1 MATIEEAYPDMGDL
15 VVATVKNITPYGAYV
30 VLDEYGEREGLMHI
44 SEVST
49 TWVKNIR
56 DHVREGQ
63 KLVLKVL
70 RINRQ
75 RGEVDLSLRRVTGRE
90 KAEKMLQWKRD
101 KKAEAILRSTAEKL
115 SADENTLNNVRD
127 TIVQQYDSV
136 YDALEKSIDQGEEV
150 FTKLELPSE
159 WSKALAEN
167 AKLKVKVK
175 RTTLTGTIEL
185 TSPKPDGIVGIRT
198 ALLNAEKVKTEGTDI
213 RIYSIG
219 APRYRLEVVASDYS
233 DAETI
238 LKEAVDEAISNIKD
252 AGGEGRRID

>member
-1 MATIEEAYPDMGDL
+1 MADLEEAYPDTGDL
-15 VVATVKNITPYGAYV
+15 VVATVKKITPYGAYV
-30 VLDEYGEREGLMHI
+30 ALDEYEEREGLIHI

-70 RINRQ
+70 RVNRQ

-101 KKAEAILRSTAEKL
+101 KKAEAILKSTAEKF

-127 TIVQQYDSV
+127 TIMQQYDSI
-136 YDALEKSIDQGEEV
+136 YDALEKSIDQGEEL
-150 FTKLELPSE
+150 FAKLGLPPE

-167 AKLKVKVK
+167 AKVKIKVK
-175 RTTLTGTIEL
+175 RTMLTGTIEL
-185 TSPKPDGIVGIRT
+185 TSQRPDGIVGIKT
-198 ALLNAEKVKTEGTDI
+198 ALLNAEKVKPEGTDI
-213 RIYSIG
+213 RIYTIG
-219 APRYRLEVVASDYS
+219 APKYRLEVVASDYS
-233 DAETI
+233 DAETV
-238 LKEAVDEAISNIKD
+238 LREAIEEAISYIKGT
-252 AGGEGRRID
+252 GGEGRQID

>member
-1 MATIEEAYPDMGDL
+1 MNTLEEEYPDTGDV

-30 VLDEYGEREGLMHI
+30 VLDEYGEREGLVHI

-63 KLVLKVL
+63 KLALKVL

-101 KKAEAILRSTAEKL
+101 RKAEAILRSTAEKL
-115 SADENTLNNVRD
+115 SADENTLNNIRD
-127 TIVQQYDSV
+127 TIVQQYDSI
-136 YDALEKSIDQGEEV
+136 YGALEKSIDQGEEV
-150 FTKLELPSE
+150 FTKLGLSSD
-159 WSKALAEN
+159 WSKVLTEN
-167 AKLKVKVK
+167 AKLKIKVK

-198 ALLNAEKVKTEGTDI
+198 ALLNAEKVKPEGTDI
-213 RIYSIG
+213 RIHSIG
-219 APRYRLEVVASDYS
+219 APKYRLEVVASDYS

-238 LKEAVDEAISNIKD
+238 LKEAIDEAISYIKD

>member
-1 MATIEEAYPDMGDL
+1 MTSIEEAYPDTGDL

-30 VLDEYGEREGLMHI
+30 VLDEYGREGLVHI

-70 RINRQ
+70 RVNRQ

-101 KKAEAILRSTAEKL
+101 KKAEAILKSTAEKL
-115 SADENTLNNVRD
+115 SADENALNNVRD
-127 TIVQQYDSV
+127 TMMQQYDSV
-136 YDALEKSIDQGEEV
+136 YDALEKSIDQGEEIFV
-150 FTKLELPSE
+150 KLGLPPE
-159 WSKALAEN
+159 WSKALTES
-167 AKLKVKVK
+167 AKLKIKVK
-175 RTTLTGTIEL
+175 RTMLTGTIEL
-185 TSPKPDGIVGIRT
+185 SSHRPDGIVGIRT
-198 ALLNAEKVKTEGTDI
+198 ALLNAEKVKPEGTDI
-213 RIYSIG
+213 RIYTIG
-219 APRYRLEVVASDYS
+219 APKYRFEVVASDYS
-233 DAETI
+233 DAETV
-238 LKEAVDEAISNIKD
+238 LKEAIEEAISYIKD

>member
-115 SADENTLNNVRD
+115 SANENTLNNVRD

-198 ALLNAEKVKTEGTDI
+198 ALLNAEKVKTKGTDI

>member
-1 MATIEEAYPDMGDL
+1 MATPEEAYPETGDL
-15 VVATVKNITPYGAYV
+15 VVATVRSTTPYGAYV
-30 VLDEYGEREGLMHI
+30 ALDEYRGREGLIHI

-101 KKAEAILRSTAEKL
+101 KKAEAILKNTAERL
-115 SADENTLNNVRD
+115 TADENTLEDVRGK
-127 TIVQQYDSV
+127 IIQQYDSV

-150 FTKLELPSE
+150 FTKLGLPPE

-167 AKLKVKVK
+167 AKLKIKVK
-175 RTTLTGTIEL
+175 RTMLTGTIEL
-185 TSPKPDGIVGIRT
+185 TSTKPDGIAGIVT
-198 ALLNAEKVKTEGTDI
+198 ALLNAEKVKPEGTDI
-213 RIYSIG
+213 RIYTIG
-219 APRYRLEVVASDYS
+219 APKYRLEVVASDYS

-238 LKEAVDEAISNIKD
+238 LKEAVDEAISYIKD
-252 AGGEGRRID
+252 VGGEGRRID

>member
-127 TIVQQYDSV
+127 TLVQQYDSV

>member
-1 MATIEEAYPDMGDL
+1 MATPEEAYPDTGDL
-15 VVATVKNITPYGAYV
+15 VVVTVKNITPYGAYV
-30 VLDEYGEREGLMHI
+30 VLDEYSEREGLVHI

-101 KKAEAILRSTAEKL
+101 RKAEAILRNTAERL
-115 SADENTLNNVRD
+115 SADENTLNNIRD
-127 TIVQQYDSV
+127 TIIQQYDSIH
-136 YDALEKSIDQGEEV
+136 DALEKSIGQGEEV
-150 FTKLELPSE
+150 FTKVGLSPD
-159 WSKALAEN
+159 WSRILTEN
-167 AKLKVKVK
+167 AKLKIKIK
-175 RTTLTGTIEL
+175 RTMLTGTIEL

-198 ALLNAEKVKTEGTDI
+198 ALLNAEKVKLEGTDI

-219 APRYRLEVVASDYS
+219 APKYRLEVVASDYS

-238 LKEAVDEAISNIKD
+238 LKEATDEAISNIKD

>member
-1 MATIEEAYPDMGDL
+1 MATPEEAYPDTGDL

-30 VLDEYGEREGLMHI
+30 VLDEYEEREGLIHI

-101 KKAEAILRSTAEKL
+101 KKAEAILRSGAEKL
-115 SADENTLNNVRD
+115 SADENTLNNIRD

-136 YDALEKSIDQGEEV
+136 YDALEQSISQGEET
-150 FTKLELPSE
+150 FTKLGLSPD
-159 WSKALAEN
+159 WSKVLTEN
-167 AKLKVKVK
+167 AKLKIKIK
-175 RTTLTGTIEL
+175 RTTLTGIIEL
-185 TSPKPDGIVGIRT
+185 TSIKPDGIVGIRA
-198 ALLNAEKVKTEGTDI
+198 ALLNAEKVKPEGIDI

-219 APRYRLEVVASDYS
+219 APKYRLEVVASDYS

-238 LKEAVDEAISNIKD
+238 LKEAVDEAISHIKD